1 LSAKLRELAVY
12 MIYVRLARGLRP
24 LDDRE
29 LHRSVRAVADSQD
42 GVQHIYAE
50 VGAEGADL
58 VLFVCASTQAAAHAA
73 ARRVVT
79 RSLRVESLRG
89 WAIRD
94 SVGS

>member
-1 LSAKLRELAVY
+1 
-12 MIYVRLARGLRP
+12 MRLAPGARP

-29 LHRSVRAVADSQD
+29 LRRSVRAMAGSRD

-50 VGAEGADL
+50 VGADGADL
-58 VLFVCASTQAAAHAA
+58 VLFVSASTQAAAHAA

-89 WAIRD
+89 WAIRE
-94 SVGS
+94 SVAD

>member
-1 LSAKLRELAVY
+1 MY
-12 MIYVRLARGLRP
+12 MINVRLMPGPGP

-29 LHRSVRAVADSQD
+29 LRRSVREVAGIQD
-42 GVQHIYAE
+42 GVQHVYAE
-50 VGAEGADL
+50 VGADGADL
-58 VLFVCASTQAAAHAA
+58 VLFVSASTQAAAHAA

-94 SVGS
+94 SAGD